1 MKLTDIDEKE
11 KVEITDITPNPYSER
26 LQVLG
31 MVEGCEICPI
41 MKNDNGVLVDVR
53 GCRYAI
59 GNDLAECIL
68 VKRITP
74 Q

>member
-11 KVEITDITPNPYSER
+11 KVEITNITPSPDTEK
-26 LQVLG
+26 LHVLG

-41 MKNDNGVLVDVR
+41 MKNDNAMLVDVR

-59 GNDLAECIL
+59 GNEVAECIL
-68 VKRITP
+68 VKRL
-74 Q
+74 